1 MTGRCPDCPA
11 IEVKAAARWQDR
23 DLSGLRAFLQCTPRC
38 RLAILAHTGS
48 AAVSLGD
55 RLWAVPIPVLLS

>member
-1 MTGRCPDCPA
+1 MTAVHLNCLV

-23 DLSGLRAFLQCTPRC
+23 DLSGLRVFLQRTPRC
-38 RLAILAHTGS
+38 RVAILAHTGS
-48 AAVSLGD
+48 APVSLGD